1 MADTKVVNASDEAIE
16 LAEKEG
22 IDINTIK
29 GTGTKGTVTVPDVE
43 KAIKASKEDETPD
56 EPKTTPPA
64 KPKADEPIV
73 DTKAEMDKLRNEIRE
88 EVREEVKGEVKEM
101 VAKEMKG
108 VALTLKSAGLSPA
121 DKKRFKNYALETKK
135 KLDKEPKVKMLIPKD
150 ERTKLKMIPFSIN
163 DYRVEVPV
171 GVETEQPQTIYQM
184 FLDMQ
189 KADGALTKT
198 DLLIDPDDKET
209 QHRLNV

>member
-1 MADTKVVNASDEAIE
+1 MADTKVVNASDEATE

-43 KAIKASKEDETPD
+43 KAIKASEEDETPD
-56 EPKTTPPA
+56 VPE
-64 KPKADEPIV
+64 V
-73 DTKAEMDKLRNEIRE
+73 DTKAEMAKLREEIRD
-88 EVREEVKGEVKEM
+88 EVREEVRGEVKEM

-108 VALTLKSAGLSPA
+108 AALELKSAGLSPA

-189 KADGALTKT
+189 KADGALTRT

>member
-43 KAIKASKEDETPD
+43 KAIKASEEDETPD

-64 KPKADEPIV
+64 KANEPKV
-73 DTKAEMDKLRNEIRE
+73 DTKAEMAKLREEIKE
-88 EVREEVKGEVKEM
+88 EVREEVRGEVKEM
-101 VAKEMKG
+101 VVKEMKG
-108 VALTLKSAGLSPA
+108 AALELKSAGLSPA

>member
-43 KAIKASKEDETPD
+43 KAIKASEEDETPD
-56 EPKTTPPA
+56 VPE
-64 KPKADEPIV
+64 V
-73 DTKAEMDKLRNEIRE
+73 DTKAEMAKLREEIRD
-88 EVREEVKGEVKEM
+88 EVREEVRGEVKEM

-108 VALTLKSAGLSPA
+108 AALELKSAGLSPA

-189 KADGALTKT
+189 KADGALTRT